1 MDQITTVRSAPPTS
15 APSSSTTLIAAL
27 VLAVVSCQLCI
38 SMPNPALPAIAG
50 GLHTTT
56 AVIGFA
62 QAMFFLFGGILSVI
76 MAAYSDHAK
85 TRRLMALAMI
95 VAVVGALVAAAAPS
109 TAIFIVG
116 RCLQSTSAAVFPLAL
131 RVLRQTLSARQFGK
145 AMGIITAANGG
156 IVGLDGLLSGWLSD
170 HYGFRSV
177 FIAMA
182 VFGVIATLL
191 LLRWVTELPSTA
203 GGRMDWL
210 GVALLS
216 LGLAF
221 VEFGIGSASSM
232 PIGIVLG
239 LIVLGI
245 VLFGVFV
252 LTQKRAAHPLIPVEY
267 LRSRSSWPVLL
278 SSALV
283 TAGMLS
289 TINFIIP
296 VFSQN
301 RHIGFGISATM
312 SALLFIVPVCLIN
325 VIFAPLFGSLAPRVG
340 WRRMLR
346 VSMALTVPVLVILA
360 LGLTV
365 EWVVVLMVALV
376 GFGLAGAMTPLN
388 GLSAIL
394 ASPERPSVLP
404 GVNSA
409 AYGVGAS
416 LGVVLAAQ
424 LASVIPPSA
433 AGYRDGIW
441 LMAALIAVGFG
452 VSMLISGRSD
462 ISGQKV

>member
-1 MDQITTVRSAPPTS
+1 MDQITTARSAPQATGTH
-15 APSSSTTLIAAL
+15 STTLIAAL

-38 SMPNPALPAIAG
+38 SMPTPALPGIAA

-62 QAMFFLFGGILSVI
+62 QALFFLFGGILSVI
-76 MAAYSDHAK
+76 MAAYSDHAR

-95 VAVVGALVAAAAPS
+95 LAVVGALVAAVAPS

-131 RVLRQTLSARQFGK
+131 RVMRQTLSTGQFGK

-156 IVGLDGLLSGWLSD
+156 IVGLDGLLSGWLTD
-170 HYGFRSV
+170 KYGFRSV
-177 FIAMA
+177 FVAMA
-182 VFGVIATLL
+182 VFGVIATVL

-203 GGRMDWL
+203 GGRLDWL

-216 LGLAF
+216 LALAF
-221 VEFGIGSASSM
+221 VEFGIGSVSSM
-232 PIGIVLG
+232 PLGAAIGLLAVG
-239 LIVLGI
+239 V
-245 VLFGVFV
+245 VLFGLFVF
-252 LTQKRAAHPLIPVEY
+252 TQRRASHPLIPVEY
-267 LRSRSSWPVLL
+267 LRSRSAWPVLVT
-278 SSALV
+278 SALV

-289 TINFIIP
+289 VINFIIP

-301 RHIGFGISATM
+301 KQIGFGISATM

-325 VIFAPLFGSLAPRVG
+325 VIFAPLFGAIAPRFG
-340 WRRMLR
+340 WQRMLR
-346 VSMALTVPVLVILA
+346 VAMALTVPVLVILT
-360 LGLTV
+360 LGLRV
-365 EWVVVLMVALV
+365 EWVVVVMVALV

-388 GLSAIL
+388 ALSAIL

-409 AYGVGAS
+409 AYGVGSS

-424 LASVIPPSA
+424 LAAS
-433 AGYRDGIW
+433 GYQIAIW
-441 LMAALIAVGFG
+441 LMAGLIAVGF
-452 VSMLISGRSD
+452 VASLLIAGEHE
-462 ISGQKV
+462 

>member
-1 MDQITTVRSAPPTS
+1 MDHTTTVRSAPPATQTN
-15 APSSSTTLIAAL
+15 STTLIAAL
-27 VLAVVSCQLCI
+27 VLAVVSCQLYI
-38 SMPNPALPAIAG
+38 SMPTPALPGIAA
-50 GLHTTT
+50 GLHTST

-62 QAMFFLFGGILSVI
+62 QALFFLFGGILSLI

-85 TRRLMALAMI
+85 TRRLMASAMI
-95 VAVVGALVAAAAPS
+95 LGIVGALVAVVAPS

-116 RCLQSTSAAVFPLAL
+116 RCLQSASAAVFPLAL
-131 RVLRQTLSARQFGK
+131 RVMRQTLASAQFGR

-156 IVGLDGLLSGWLSD
+156 IVGLDGLLSGWLTD
-170 HYGFRSV
+170 RYGFRSV
-177 FIAMA
+177 FVAMA
-182 VFGVIATLL
+182 VFGVIATFL
-191 LLRWVTELPSTA
+191 LLRWVTEVPSTA
-203 GGRMDWL
+203 GGRLDWVGL
-210 GVALLS
+210 ALLS
-216 LGLAF
+216 LALAF

-232 PIGIVLG
+232 PLGTVIG
-239 LIVLGI
+239 LIAVGV

-252 LTQKRAAHPLIPVEY
+252 FTQGRASSPLIPVAY
-267 LRSRSSWPVLL
+267 LRSRSAWPLL
-278 SSALV
+278 LASALV

-289 TINFIIP
+289 VINFVIP

-301 RHIGFGISATM
+301 HQVGFGISAAM

-325 VIFAPLFGSLAPRVG
+325 VIFAPIFGSIAPKVG

-346 VSMALTVPVLVILA
+346 IAMALTVPVLVILA

-365 EWVVVLMVALV
+365 EWVVVVMVALV

-409 AYGVGAS
+409 AYAVGSS
-416 LGVVLAAQ
+416 LGVALAAQ
-424 LASVIPPSA
+424 LTAAVPPSA
-433 AGYRDGIW
+433 SGYRDAIW
-441 LMAALIAVGFG
+441 LMAALIAVGF
-452 VSMLISGRSD
+452 VVTMLVAND
-462 ISGQKV
+462 HD